1 MVRLIMEDFYAL
13 LEKCRKEQ
21 IKEATVTQITDM
33 YNKLLGL
40 LVEDEKTIELRTPY
54 GQAIGKYIKASNTT
68 MDMFNKALAKGNVL
82 MALLK

>member
-1 MVRLIMEDFYAL
+1 MEDFFGL
-13 LEKCRKEQ
+13 VEQCRKDQ
-21 IKEATVTQITDM
+21 LKESSTVTQITDM
-33 YNKLLGL
+33 YNKLLAL

-82 MALLK
+82 MSLLK